1 MEQIKSE
8 EFNEKIKEGKVLIDC
23 YADWCGPCRMLGPI
37 LEELSNEID
46 TYKFYKL
53 NVDEA
58 SDIARQFGI
67 MSIPTMLIFED
78 GKLKQKLI
86 GFMSKEDIKKI
97 YI

>member
-78 GKLKQKLI
+78 GELKQKLI
-86 GFMSKEDIKKI
+86 GLMSKEDIKKI
-97 YI
+97 L